1 MKDICRTGIDRERWS
16 RKGDCKLLRTEKGD
30 EVVRRISKV
39 ETASTDTHYS
49 MNGVKGGKTYL

>member
-1 MKDICRTGIDRERWS
+1 
-16 RKGDCKLLRTEKGD
+16 LRTEKGD